1 MDFLAR
7 MGNGRV
13 CLAADDDDSMRRE
26 NGDAE
31 QMGQGRCRQA
41 GEKGFPVH
49 VRVDLG

>member
-1 MDFLAR
+1 MDFLVR

-13 CLAADDDDSMRRE
+13 RVAADDDDSTRQE

-31 QMGQGRCRQA
+31 QMGQGSCGQA